1 VNAAFSEHRF
11 ATPEGLSLYVRDYD
25 AAGAGRLPVVCL
37 AGLSRCHRD
46 FGPLA
51 AALAPQRRVICP
63 DMRGRGLSDRDPDPK
78 NYNVITET
86 DDALL
91 ALDRLGIGRAAFV
104 GSSRGGILSMLI
116 AIRRPSLVAGVVL
129 NDIGPVIEK
138 RGLVRIVATLGLTPE
153 RIGAWPDAVRLV
165 RQGNLAQFPRLSD
178 AEWEAFARRLF
189 AEEDGRPRFDFD
201 WRLTSATAAALED
214 APPVLWAQFA
224 ALAGRPALAIRG
236 ENSDILSAETLA
248 EMARRMPGLE
258 TLTLADR
265 GHCPFLDE
273 PEAVAAIRRL
283 LEKADAWTPPPPPE
297 PPTAPASTPTPSA
310 PPPPA

>member
-1 VNAAFSEHRF
+1 VSTAFRDHRIE
-11 ATPEGLSLYVRDYD
+11 TPDGVTLFVRDYD
-25 AAGAGRLPVVCL
+25 GAGADRTPVVCL

-51 AALAPQRRVICP
+51 DILAPERRVICP
-63 DMRGRGLSDRDPDPK
+63 DMRGRGRSDRDPDPK

-91 ALDRLGIGRAAFV
+91 ALDRLGVGRAAFI
-104 GSSRGGILSMLI
+104 GSSRGGILSMII
-116 AIRRPSLVAGVVL
+116 AMRRPEMVAGVVL

-138 RGLVRIVATLGLTPE
+138 RGLVRIVATLGLTPD
-153 RIGAWPDAVRLV
+153 RMNDWSDAVRLV
-165 RQGNLAQFPRLSD
+165 RQGNIGQFPRLGET
-178 AEWEAFARRLF
+178 EWAAFAHRLF
-189 AEEDGRPRFDFD
+189 ADEEGRPRFDFD

-214 APPVLWAQFA
+214 APPVLWAQFE
-224 ALAGRPALAIRG
+224 ALAGRPVLAVRG

-248 EMARRMPGLE
+248 EMRRRMPGIE
-258 TLTLADR
+258 TITLTDR

-283 LEKADAWTPPPPPE
+283 LEKADAWTPPPTPE
-297 PPTAPASTPTPSA
+297 PPAPISSTPAPSA